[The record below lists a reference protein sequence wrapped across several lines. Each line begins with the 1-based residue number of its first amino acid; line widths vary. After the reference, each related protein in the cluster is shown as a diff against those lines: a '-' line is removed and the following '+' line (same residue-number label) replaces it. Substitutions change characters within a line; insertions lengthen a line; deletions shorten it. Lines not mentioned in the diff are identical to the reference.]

1 MHWPSLAAVTR
12 GYSLLWWAGSSLGAL
27 LLLQSTGY
35 RACELQQLR
44 AQELWLLDSIEP
56 GLRSGG
62 AQA

>member
-12 GYSLLWWAGSSLGAL
+12 GYSLLWWAL
-27 LLLQSTGY
+27 LLLQSTGC